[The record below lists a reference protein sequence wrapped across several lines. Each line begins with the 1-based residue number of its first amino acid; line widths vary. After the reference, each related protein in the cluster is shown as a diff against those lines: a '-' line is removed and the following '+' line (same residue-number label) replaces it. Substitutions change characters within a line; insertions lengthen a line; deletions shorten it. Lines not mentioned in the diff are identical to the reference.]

1 MSRVQLE
8 AANEEAGTDR
18 PDIRI
23 DTEVFTLLSGEETA
37 SKTESSPTIVRWLD
51 CWRR

>member
-1 MSRVQLE
+1 ME
-8 AANEEAGTDR
+8 TANEESGTDR

-23 DTEVFTLLSGEETA
+23 DTEVFTLLSSEETA
-37 SKTESSPTIVRWLD
+37 TTASSPTIVRWLD